1 MGNLKEKALKYT
13 KTLGIIRSKDLK
25 NIGAPTYYLNLLE
38 KEGKIQKLGRG
49 LYATNDYEFDE
60 KQSYMEI
67 CKHAPNAI
75 LCLFSAL
82 RFHEMTTQN
91 PSRIWIAIENKD
103 RKPNIEY
110 PPINVIRLSGKAMT
124 EGINIIE
131 HKGVKIKVYC
141 PAKTVADCFKYRN
154 KIGIDAA
161 IEALRDGW
169 RKKLFTLKDLN
180 YYSQI
185 CRVQNIIQ
193 PYIESL
199 S

>member
-1 MGNLKEKALKYT
+1 
-13 KTLGIIRSKDLK
+13 
-25 NIGAPTYYLNLLE
+25 
-38 KEGKIQKLGRG
+38 
-49 LYATNDYEFDE
+49 
-60 KQSYMEI
+60 
-67 CKHAPNAI
+67 
-75 LCLFSAL
+75 
-82 RFHEMTTQN
+82 MTTQN